1 MGRFRPPRYRQ
12 KVNGLVSSE
21 FNGKTAKRLTGWNSL
36 MRSIRMDFLLYVL
49 LIPGIAYFAI
59 FKYAP
64 MYGVII
70 GFKDYN
76 IVSGLSNANWVGFA
90 IFRDLFSR
98 AAFQRAFRN
107 NITISLL
114 KILWGF
120 PMPILLSLLINE
132 VRSVGYKKYIQ
143 TTVILPHFISWFII
157 YGMLY
162 ALCNLSTGAIPQ
174 VLRSLNSSLGTTIPV
189 VNYLAQKETFL
200 NVLLLSYLWQSSG
213 YGTIVYLAAIT
224 GIDQQL
230 YEAAMIDGAGKIRQM
245 WHVTL
250 PCLRPTIIIMLIFR
264 VGSIMN
270 AGFDQVFAMSNSLVV
285 SVADI
290 IDTYVYRIGMEEA
303 KFSLATA
310 AGLTKSVI
318 GLVLVLGTNWIAKK
332 VDPDSGIM

>member
-1 MGRFRPPRYRQ
+1 
-12 KVNGLVSSE
+12 
-21 FNGKTAKRLTGWNSL
+21 

-49 LIPGIAYFAI
+49 LIPGIVYFAI

-70 GFKDYN
+70 AFKDYN
-76 IVSGLSNANWVGFA
+76 IVSGLENAKWLGLG
-90 IFRDLFSR
+90 IFQDLFSR
-98 AAFQRAFRN
+98 VAFQRAFMN
-107 NITISLL
+107 NIIISFL

-120 PMPILLSLLINE
+120 PLPVLLSLLINE
-132 VRSVGYKKYIQ
+132 IRSTGYKKYVQ

-162 ALCNLSTGAIPQ
+162 ALCNLSTGTIPQ
-174 VLRSLNSSLGTTIPV
+174 ILRSINSSFGTNINV
-189 VNYLAQKETFL
+189 VNYLGQKETFL
-200 NVLLLSYLWQSSG
+200 NVLLISYLWQSSG

-230 YEAAMIDGAGKIRQM
+230 YEAAMIDGAGKLRQV
-245 WHVTL
+245 WHITL
-250 PCLRPTIIIMLIFR
+250 PCLRSTIIIMLIFR

-270 AGFDQVFAMSNSLVV
+270 AGFDQVFAMSNSLVI

-310 AGLTKSVI
+310 AGLFKSVI

-332 VDPDSGIM
+332 VDPESGIM